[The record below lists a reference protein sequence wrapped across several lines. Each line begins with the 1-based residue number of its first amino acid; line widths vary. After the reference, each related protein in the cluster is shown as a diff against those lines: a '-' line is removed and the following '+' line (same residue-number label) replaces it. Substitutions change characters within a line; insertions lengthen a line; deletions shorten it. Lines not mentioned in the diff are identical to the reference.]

1 MSGEAQSVKRLA
13 LGRDFAV
20 RFVSSSPKS
29 GSVLMCGV
37 GFSISPSLSLPL
49 PHLCARSLK
58 RKKKVRGYNYNVVNA
73 KEKTTAGKGQGGVCA
88 SSVVK

>member
-29 GSVLMCGV
+29 GSVLIVWSGILNLS
-37 GFSISPSLSLPL
+37 FSLSAPPPL
-49 PHLCARSLK
+49 
-58 RKKKVRGYNYNVVNA
+58 VRA
-73 KEKTTAGKGQGGVCA
+73 LSQT
-88 SSVVK
+88 